1 MYKLLFILLF
11 IYSCSD
17 DNSLDN
23 QEQDIEPSSSIRG
36 YVLDASNNPVANADV
51 YITYDILNYSEP
63 SRPTTTLSFSVP
75 VTSIVR
81 LRVRNE
87 CGNLIKELFNE
98 QVEAGVY
105 SVAWDA
111 TNANGEKVLDGTYI
125 ISMTTDTGFQNESR
139 IMFFNIK
146 DNYEGCDLEQY
157 PAGCVTIATTNSDGY
172 FEFPQDCLSFG
183 YSFIPVTSMGEELDE
198 YTIPRTLRIFVESE
212 AGNKLT
218 DLFDVDIDNG
228 AEVSIQLDD

>member
-125 ISMTTDTGFQNESR
+125 VTFTANDFQEQIRLALFS
-139 IMFFNIK
+139 IK
-146 DNYEGCDLEQY
+146 GNYEGCDLEEY

-183 YSFIPVTSMGEELDE
+183 YSFTITDENGNEMGD

>member
-11 IYSCSD
+11 ICSCSD

-36 YVLDASNNPVANADV
+36 YVLDASDNPVANADV
-51 YITYDILNYSEP
+51 YITYDMPNYENG
-63 SRPTTTLSFSVP
+63 RPTTSIELALASNSF
-75 VTSIVR
+75 VR
-81 LRVRNE
+81 VWVEDE
-87 CGNLIKELFNE
+87 CGDLIIELVE
-98 QVEAGVY
+98 QQMETGYHSITWNA
-105 SVAWDA
+105 SE
-111 TNANGEKVLDGTYI
+111 ANGKKVLDGTYI
-125 ISMTTDTGFQNESR
+125 VTFTADDSR
-139 IMFFNIK
+139 EQKRLALFSIK
-146 DNYEGCDLEQY
+146 GNYEGCDLEEY

-183 YSFIPVTSMGEELDE
+183 YSFTITDENGNEMGD

>member
-1 MYKLLFILLF
+1 MHKLLFILLF
-11 IYSCSD
+11 ICSCSD

-36 YVLDASNNPVANADV
+36 YVLDALDNPVANADV
-51 YITYDILNYSEP
+51 YITYDMPNYETG
-63 SRPTTTLSFSVP
+63 RPTTSLDLALAADAF
-75 VTSIVR
+75 VR
-81 LRVRNE
+81 VWIEDE
-87 CGNLIKELFNE
+87 CGNLIIELVE
-98 QVEAGVY
+98 QQMGAGY
-105 SVAWDA
+105 HSITWNASE
-111 TNANGEKVLDGTYI
+111 ANGKKVLDGTYI
-125 ISMTTDTGFQNESR
+125 VTFTADDSR
-139 IMFFNIK
+139 EQKRLALFSIK
-146 DNYEGCDLEQY
+146 GNYEGCDLEEY

-183 YSFIPVTSMGEELDE
+183 YSFTPATSMGEELDE

>member
-11 IYSCSD
+11 ICSCSD

-23 QEQDIEPSSSIRG
+23 QEQEIEPSSSIRG
-36 YVLDASNNPVANADV
+36 YVLDASDNPVANADV
-51 YITYDILNYSEP
+51 YITYDILNYEIG
-63 SRPTTTLSFSVP
+63 RPTTSLSLALPNSAF
-75 VTSIVR
+75 I
-81 LRVRNE
+81 RVWIEDE
-87 CGNLIKELFNE
+87 CGDLIIELAE
-98 QVEAGVY
+98 QQMEAGY
-105 SVAWDA
+105 HSISWNASD
-111 TNANGEKVLDGTYI
+111 TNGKKVLDGTYI
-125 ISMTTDTGFQNESR
+125 AKVTFDDSQTQMRLTLFS
-139 IMFFNIK
+139 IK
-146 DNYEGCDLEQY
+146 GNYEGCDLEEY

-183 YSFIPVTSMGEELDE
+183 YSFTPVTSMGEELDE

>member
-36 YVLDASNNPVANADV
+36 YVLDASDNPIANADV
-51 YITYDILNYSEP
+51 YITYDMPNYENG
-63 SRPTTTLSFSVP
+63 RPTTSIELALASNSF
-75 VTSIVR
+75 VR
-81 LRVRNE
+81 VWVEDE
-87 CGNLIKELFNE
+87 CGDLIIELVE
-98 QVEAGVY
+98 QQMEAGY
-105 SVAWDA
+105 HSMTWNASD
-111 TNANGEKVLDGTYI
+111 TNGKKVLDGTYI
-125 ISMTTDTGFQNESR
+125 VTFTADDFQQQMRLALFS
-139 IMFFNIK
+139 IK
-146 DNYEGCDLEQY
+146 GNYEGCDLEQY

-183 YSFIPVTSMGEELDE
+183 YSFTMTDE
-198 YTIPRTLRIFVESE
+198 HGNEIGDYTIPRTLRIFVESE